1 MGWVSILDAPKLC
14 ADLDVPTDWSLIA
27 YLCIGW
33 PKAISTTPELE
44 TAGWETRRD
53 ALPIETR

>member
-1 MGWVSILDAPKLC
+1 
-14 ADLDVPTDWSLIA
+14 
-27 YLCIGW
+27 W
-33 PKAISTTPELE
+33 PKANSTTPELE